1 MSSTF
6 AYMHP
11 RSYLFL
17 QDTPLRSVSE
27 TIVLEEMKV
36 EESYKGPQMNR
47 EISSASHVQSVID
60 V

>member
-1 MSSTF
+1 M
-6 AYMHP
+6 
-11 RSYLFL
+11 
-17 QDTPLRSVSE
+17 SVSE